1 MTDVKKVEIK
11 KYPKMV
17 EEFAKENFNL
27 KMLSTALIIVVAIT
41 LAILLYLIK
50 NGPTIIALGENGQVA
65 KVETKITDLQIESAI
80 REYLS
85 YRYNWTDKNIS
96 DKLQKAQFFVI
107 PTMLSAFQKSMQ
119 EVQKFVRDKKVT
131 QRVYPKSLQIN
142 LNEKKA
148 IIVADRITEFDTL
161 KAATELRLVL
171 YFTVGERSVANPWG
185 IFITKENEGTVQ

>member
-1 MTDVKKVEIK
+1 MTELKKVEIK

-27 KMLSTALIIVVAIT
+27 KMLTTALIIVVAIT

-85 YRYNWTDKNIS
+85 FRYNWNDKNIA

-107 PTMLSAFQKSMQ
+107 PSMLAAFQKSMQ
-119 EVQKFVRDKKVT
+119 EVQKFVRERKVT
-131 QRVYPKSLQIN
+131 QRVYPKSIQID
-142 LNEKKA
+142 LKEKKVTV
-148 IIVADRITEFDTL
+148 VADRINEFDTL

-171 YFTVGERSVANPWG
+171 QFTVGERSVTNPWG
-185 IFITKENEGTVQ
+185 IFITRETEGSAQ

>member
-1 MTDVKKVEIK
+1 MTEIKKVEIK

-27 KMLSTALIIVVAIT
+27 KMLTTALIIVVAIT

-85 YRYNWTDKNIS
+85 FRYNWNDKNIV
-96 DKLQKAQFFVI
+96 DKLQKAQFFVV
-107 PTMLSAFQKSMQ
+107 PSMLSAFQKSMQ
-119 EVQKFVRDKKVT
+119 EVQKFVRDRKVT
-131 QRVYPKSLQIN
+131 QRVYPKSIEIN
-142 LNEKKA
+142 LKEKKA
-148 IIVADRITEFDTL
+148 TIVADRINEFDTL

-171 YFTVGERSVANPWG
+171 QFTVGERSVTNPWG
-185 IFITKENEGTVQ
+185 IYITKETEGSAQ